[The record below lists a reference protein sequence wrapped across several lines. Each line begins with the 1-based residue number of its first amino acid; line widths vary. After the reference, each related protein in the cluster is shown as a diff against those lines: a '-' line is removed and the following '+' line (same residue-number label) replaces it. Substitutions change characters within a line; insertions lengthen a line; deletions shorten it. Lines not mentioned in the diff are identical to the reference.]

1 MRSQAIKLKGMKRP
15 FGALN
20 SRADMMVFS
29 TVLHEITAFIRVV
42 VQNVSDRA
50 FCAIFLLHPSAGLP
64 RMRAT

>member
-1 MRSQAIKLKGMKRP
+1 
-15 FGALN
+15 
-20 SRADMMVFS
+20 MMVFS